1 MVPLLNSYLYIFT
14 FTKTEQL
21 GGSSEDHF
29 SLVFHVLDTESN
41 EHTAQSGNNRLG
53 FGLTYE
59 VVVFLWVLIYQRPKI
74 YAFMFPNFPVRIII
88 FINRKAVLAQRLRA
102 LMKRRL

>member
-1 MVPLLNSYLYIFT
+1 MLITDRYLSIILSFCTSKCTDYCYT
-14 FTKTEQL
+14 FILTTTEQL

-59 VVVFLWVLIYQRPKI
+59 VVVLIWIFIYQRP
-74 YAFMFPNFPVRIII
+74 
-88 FINRKAVLAQRLRA
+88 
-102 LMKRRL
+102 

>member
-1 MVPLLNSYLYIFT
+1 MVTDIYFSTHNSPKNTDFIFLLLYSIFT
-14 FTKTEQL
+14 TTEQL

-59 VVVFLWVLIYQRPKI
+59 VMVLIW
-74 YAFMFPNFPVRIII
+74 I
-88 FINRKAVLAQRLRA
+88 FIYPRDKL
-102 LMKRRL
+102 

>member
-59 VVVFLWVLIYQRPKI
+59 VMVLIWIFI
-74 YAFMFPNFPVRIII
+74 YARDKLCASKFSNAYHYFH
-88 FINRKAVLAQRLRA
+88 
-102 LMKRRL
+102 

>member
-59 VVVFLWVLIYQRPKI
+59 VVVLIWIFIYQNL
-74 YAFMFPNFPVRIII
+74 FPNFLMRIII

-102 LMKRRL
+102 LTKRRL

>member
-1 MVPLLNSYLYIFT
+1 MITERYLSTHDFILLFSTSKCTDYFYIFI
-14 FTKTEQL
+14 FNATEQL

-59 VVVFLWVLIYQRPKI
+59 VVVLIWIFIYLKI
-74 YAFMFPNFPVRIII
+74 VNLCFYVSKFPNAYHYFH
-88 FINRKAVLAQRLRA
+88 
-102 LMKRRL
+102 

>member
-1 MVPLLNSYLYIFT
+1 MLYFIFT
-14 FTKTEQL
+14 TTEQL

-59 VVVFLWVLIYQRPKI
+59 VVVLIWIFIYQRPNVVDLCFYVSKFRNA
-74 YAFMFPNFPVRIII
+74 YHYFH
-88 FINRKAVLAQRLRA
+88 
-102 LMKRRL
+102 